1 MTNWSI
7 YLFRYD
13 LAHVVEVR
21 RGHSTDTFNEVVRGG
36 ARVGSKVVTSEKCF
50 SVIFDH
56 RISENNLDLLCPDS
70 HSRQARLKLD
80 FCSFYSVKAEGFN
93 WFTSD
98 LLAPAPLSGLK

>member
-1 MTNWSI
+1 M
-7 YLFRYD
+7 FRYD

-70 HSRQARLKLD
+70 HSRQARLK
-80 FCSFYSVKAEGFN
+80 F
-93 WFTSD
+93 
-98 LLAPAPLSGLK
+98 LAPFTQFSEG